1 MSLKQK
7 ITGDMQAAMRAGDG
21 RRRDA
26 IRLLQA
32 AIKQREV
39 DNRID
44 LDDIAVIVVIEKML
58 KQRRD
63 SIIQYEAAKRLDLAD
78 IEKYEIDILQTY
90 MPQVLSDIEI
100 NKEIVEAIASTRAQ
114 GQQDIGKVM
123 TILKVTLAGRADM
136 GKVSALLKTKL
147 LT

>member
-136 GKVSALLKTKL
+136 GKVGELVKQALQ
-147 LT
+147 

>member
-123 TILKVTLAGRADM
+123 AILKVTLAGRADM

>member
-1 MSLKQK
+1 
-7 ITGDMQAAMRAGDG
+7 
-21 RRRDA
+21 
-26 IRLLQA
+26 
-32 AIKQREV
+32 
-39 DNRID
+39 
-44 LDDIAVIVVIEKML
+44 ML